1 MTAVSAEQWDLLDAA
16 ARDALTFTGGEF
28 CRDGVEL
35 PAWLSHQA
43 RELVFSGLLAKNGAA
58 VTVTADGRALLRGA
72 R

>member
-1 MTAVSAEQWDLLDAA
+1 MTAVSAEQRDLLADAG
-16 ARDALTFTGGEF
+16 RDALTFTGGEF

-43 RELVFSGLLAKNGAA
+43 RELVFSGLLAKSGSA
-58 VTVTADGRALLRGA
+58 VSVTADGRALLGGA